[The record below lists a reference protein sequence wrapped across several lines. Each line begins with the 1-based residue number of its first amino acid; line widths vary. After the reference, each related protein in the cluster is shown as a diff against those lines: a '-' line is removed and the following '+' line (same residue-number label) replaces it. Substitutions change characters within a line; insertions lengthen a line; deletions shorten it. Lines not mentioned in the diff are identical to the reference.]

1 MTKKISVITPWH
13 NCPELIPD
21 YEAAVFTS
29 THVWPGLGV
38 YYPMQLIIIDN
49 ASDAETAEK
58 LKELATRKVAE
69 NNDGVYIRN
78 DENKGFAYANN
89 QGLAAATGD
98 IVVFLNSDV
107 RAHGDWLSA
116 VSTCKRGSLYS
127 PSAGMRLVDGTP
139 IYYLEGY
146 CLYGW
151 RDDFIRIG
159 GWNDTDFPG
168 LYWEDNELC
177 WRASRAGL
185 GLRQVNLPLEHLS
198 NYTSQRTPGAYDAS
212 AANQAVFEAKVR
224 EARHAL

>member
-1 MTKKISVITPWH
+1 MSLSIITPFH
-13 NCPELIPD
+13 NYPELIPA
-21 YEAAVFTS
+21 YEAAVRGAE
-29 THVWPGLGV
+29 V
-38 YYPMQLIIIDN
+38 IIIDN
-49 ASDAETAEK
+49 ASEQDCAAQLVSMTER
-58 LKELATRKVAE
+58 LG
-69 NNDGVYIRN
+69 GVYIRN

-146 CLYGW
+146 CLFGW

-168 LYWEDNELC
+168 LYWEDNEIC

-185 GLRQVNLPLEHLS
+185 GLKQVALPLEHLS
-198 NYTSQRTPGAYDAS
+198 NYTSQRTPGAYEAS
-212 AANQAVFEAKVR
+212 TANQAVFERIVR
-224 EARHAL
+224 EGRNAL

>member
-1 MTKKISVITPWH
+1 MISVITPFH

-21 YEAAVFTS
+21 YEAAVYGAQ
-29 THVWPGLGV
+29 VIV
-38 YYPMQLIIIDN
+38 IDN
-49 ASDAETAEK
+49 ASDAETSDK
-58 LKELATRKVAE
+58 LRAMVQRLGHDSVC
-69 NNDGVYIRN
+69 IRN
-78 DENKGFAYANN
+78 ETNAKYAHANN
-89 QGLAAATGD
+89 QGLAASSGD

-146 CLYGW
+146 CLFGW
-151 RDDFIRIG
+151 RDDSIRIG

-168 LYWEDNELC
+168 LYWEDNEIC

-185 GLRQVNLPLEHLS
+185 GLKQVALPLEHLS

-212 AANQAVFEAKVR
+212 MANQAVFERIVR
-224 EARHAL
+224 EARNG

>member
-1 MTKKISVITPWH
+1 MISVITPFH
-13 NCPELIPD
+13 NCHELLPD
-21 YEAAVFTS
+21 YEAAVYGAQ
-29 THVWPGLGV
+29 V
-38 YYPMQLIIIDN
+38 IAIDN
-49 ASDAETAEK
+49 ASDGETSEK
-58 LKELATRKVAE
+58 LRAMVERLGH
-69 NNDGVYIRN
+69 DSVYLRN
-78 DENKGFAYANN
+78 ETNEKYAHANN
-89 QGLAAATGD
+89 QGLNAASGE

-146 CLYGW
+146 CLFGW

-185 GLRQVNLPLEHLS
+185 SLKQVLDFPLEHLS
-198 NYTSQRTPGAYDAS
+198 NYTSSRTPGAYEAS
-212 AANQAVFEAKVR
+212 MANQAVFERIVR
-224 EARHAL
+224 EGRNAL

>member
-1 MTKKISVITPWH
+1 MISIITPFH

-21 YEAAVFTS
+21 YEAAVYGAQ
-29 THVWPGLGV
+29 VIV
-38 YYPMQLIIIDN
+38 IDN
-49 ASDAETAEK
+49 ASDAETSDK
-58 LKELATRKVAE
+58 LRAMVQRLGHDSVC
-69 NNDGVYIRN
+69 IRN
-78 DENKGFAYANN
+78 ETNAKYAHANN
-89 QGLAAATGD
+89 QGLAASSGD

-146 CLYGW
+146 CLFGW

-168 LYWEDNELC
+168 LYWEDNEIC

-185 GLRQVNLPLEHLS
+185 GLKQVALPLEHLS

-212 AANQAVFEAKVR
+212 MANQAVFERIVR
-224 EARHAL
+224 EARNG

>member
-1 MTKKISVITPWH
+1 MSLSIITPFH
-13 NCPELIPD
+13 NYPELIPA
-21 YEAAVFTS
+21 YEAAVRGAE
-29 THVWPGLGV
+29 V
-38 YYPMQLIIIDN
+38 IIIDN
-49 ASDAETAEK
+49 ASEQDCAAQLVSMTER
-58 LKELATRKVAE
+58 LG
-69 NNDGVYIRN
+69 GVYIRN

-146 CLYGW
+146 CLFGW

-168 LYWEDNELC
+168 LYWEDNEIC

-185 GLRQVNLPLEHLS
+185 GLKQVALPLEHLS
-198 NYTSQRTPGAYDAS
+198 NYTSQRTPGAYAAS
-212 AANQAVFEAKVR
+212 AANQAVFERKVR